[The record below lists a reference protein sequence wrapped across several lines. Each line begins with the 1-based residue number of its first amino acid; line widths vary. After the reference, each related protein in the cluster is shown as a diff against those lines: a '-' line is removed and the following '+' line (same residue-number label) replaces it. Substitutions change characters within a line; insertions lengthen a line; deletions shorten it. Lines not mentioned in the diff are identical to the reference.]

1 MEEQPNSFLT
11 YNIKG
16 EKDLVKFKQEK
27 EEEKNVEEAEQNCGA
42 DQETWDD

>member
-42 DQETWDD
+42 VQETWDD